1 MSDSNPIN
9 FNTHSAQDHVLAP
22 NPSATL
28 TTEDLEETLFEIIVN
43 GNLDA
48 SDLRLLEVDEY
59 FAKAAEHE
67 NEAEYRSALC
77 RLLSLISSQ

>member
-1 MSDSNPIN
+1 MCDTSPIN
-9 FNTHSAQDHVLAP
+9 LNTYSAHDHVLP
-22 NPSATL
+22 PTPSSPL
-28 TTEDLEETLFEIIVN
+28 TTEALEETLFDLIVN

-48 SDLRLLEVDEY
+48 SDIRLLEVDEH

-67 NEAEYRSALC
+67 SDAEYRSALC

>member
-1 MSDSNPIN
+1 MSDASPIN
-9 FNTHSAQDHVLAP
+9 LNTYSAQDHVLPP

-28 TTEDLEETLFEIIVN
+28 TTEDLEETLFEIVVN

-48 SDLRLLEVDEY
+48 SDLRLLEVDEH

-67 NEAEYRSALC
+67 SEAEYRSALC

>member
-1 MSDSNPIN
+1 MSDTSPIN
-9 FNTHSAQDHVLAP
+9 LNTYSAQDHMLP
-22 NPSATL
+22 PTPSSTL
-28 TTEDLEETLFEIIVN
+28 TTEALEETLFDLIVN

-48 SDLRLLEVDEY
+48 SDLRLLEVDEH

>member
-1 MSDSNPIN
+1 
-9 FNTHSAQDHVLAP
+9 
-22 NPSATL
+22 
-28 TTEDLEETLFEIIVN
+28 VN

>member
-1 MSDSNPIN
+1 MSDASPIN
-9 FNTHSAQDHVLAP
+9 LNTYSAHDHVLPPA
-22 NPSATL
+22 PSATL

-43 GNLDA
+43 GNLEA
-48 SDLRLLEVDEY
+48 SDLRLLEVDEH

-67 NEAEYRSALC
+67 SEAEYRSALC